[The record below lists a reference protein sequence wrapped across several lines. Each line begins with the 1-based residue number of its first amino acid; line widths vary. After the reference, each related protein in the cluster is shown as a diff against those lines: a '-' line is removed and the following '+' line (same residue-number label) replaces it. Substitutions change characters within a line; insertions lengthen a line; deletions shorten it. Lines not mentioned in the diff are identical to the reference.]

1 MAHDLKNRTQDVLN
15 LENEDK
21 TFEHFQF
28 QSPILEGLKV
38 NGYQV
43 PSPIQVSALPYTL
56 AGLDVLVQS
65 KSGTGKTLVY
75 VLSALSSIDV
85 ESNELQGLLIAPTRE
100 IAVQGAQTMLEIGGH
115 LSKLKASTFIGGMS
129 VEEDKLKLKKCHMA
143 FGSPGRVKQLI
154 EEGVMNV
161 SQLKVFILD
170 EADKLCEKSFKED
183 LSWIMRTLPEI
194 HQTLA
199 LSATFPNSLE
209 NTLISKLKNPTH
221 VRLGQDCQVLL
232 GVNQFVLES
241 PSHGLV
247 KKVVDYKFESL
258 LKLISNVSFEQCIV
272 FCNYSLRARAICDK
286 LNDRGW
292 PAIFLAGMQEQK
304 DRLNSLKDLKT
315 FRCRIVLTTDLSAR
329 GIDARHVNF
338 VINFDVPSQGTTY
351 LHRIGRAGRYGS
363 RGIALTIASKGDE
376 MKNVSNIA
384 KSTNSDVRVTDD
396 PESDL
401 WNVAFN
407 DLNALQQGESQNE
420 CLKGACQDSRKEKSP
435 SVESIPSL
443 KKDSDCSSQPKIS
456 AKVKKRPSKPKKS
469 PPREKEDNISIS
481 KETMDYLEQKDKEFE
496 ECLNDINEST
506 KNMSLETILSKTVTG
521 ELFPHRP
528 KINKEPNIAFS
539 QEVKPEPSSLLFSS
553 TSTSCPMDDN
563 YNQWIHLWKRH
574 QIQHQQYLNYMLQ
587 CQGILP

>member
-1 MAHDLKNRTQDVLN
+1 MSELSK
-15 LENEDK
+15 
-21 TFEHFQF
+21 F

-209 NTLISKLKNPTH
+209 NTLISK
-221 VRLGQDCQVLL
+221 
-232 GVNQFVLES
+232 
-241 PSHGLV
+241 
-247 KKVVDYKFESL
+247 
-258 LKLISNVSFEQCIV
+258 
-272 FCNYSLRARAICDK
+272 
-286 LNDRGW
+286 
-292 PAIFLAGMQEQK
+292 
-304 DRLNSLKDLKT
+304 
-315 FRCRIVLTTDLSAR
+315 
-329 GIDARHVNF
+329 
-338 VINFDVPSQGTTY
+338 
-351 LHRIGRAGRYGS
+351 
-363 RGIALTIASKGDE
+363 
-376 MKNVSNIA
+376 
-384 KSTNSDVRVTDD
+384 
-396 PESDL
+396 
-401 WNVAFN
+401 
-407 DLNALQQGESQNE
+407 
-420 CLKGACQDSRKEKSP
+420 
-435 SVESIPSL
+435 
-443 KKDSDCSSQPKIS
+443 
-456 AKVKKRPSKPKKS
+456 
-469 PPREKEDNISIS
+469 
-481 KETMDYLEQKDKEFE
+481 
-496 ECLNDINEST
+496 
-506 KNMSLETILSKTVTG
+506 
-521 ELFPHRP
+521 
-528 KINKEPNIAFS
+528 
-539 QEVKPEPSSLLFSS
+539 
-553 TSTSCPMDDN
+553 
-563 YNQWIHLWKRH
+563 
-574 QIQHQQYLNYMLQ
+574 
-587 CQGILP
+587 